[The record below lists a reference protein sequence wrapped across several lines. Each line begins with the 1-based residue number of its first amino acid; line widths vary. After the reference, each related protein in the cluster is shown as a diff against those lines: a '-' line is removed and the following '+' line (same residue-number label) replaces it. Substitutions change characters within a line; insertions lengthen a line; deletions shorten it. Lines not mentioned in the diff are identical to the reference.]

1 MAARAVPLVGD
12 RLDELP
18 PRCRSCVFWELGAPQ
33 PAEDLADA
41 AGVAADDRV
50 RKQAWVTSQSLES
63 GAPGVL
69 LRQDG
74 RTVAYALFAP
84 GRAFAPRSASV
95 PAISEDALLLATA
108 WVEPSVRSGGLG
120 RLLVQA
126 AVRETLHLDLRAVEA
141 YGDRRSREW
150 DCVAPVSWLLHEGFE
165 VRTEHPR
172 YPLLRL
178 DVRRVARWADS
189 LESAVEELLGR
200 ARGAPRMRPA
210 PDPLPSTT
218 GQGRATSVRSGLD

>member
-1 MAARAVPLVGD
+1 MAAARTVPLVGD
-12 RLDELP
+12 ALDELP
-18 PRCRSCVFWELGAPQ
+18 PRCRSCVFWELGAPR
-33 PAEDLADA
+33 PAEDGAD
-41 AGVAADDRV
+41 GDRGADDRV
-50 RKQAWVTSQSLES
+50 RKQAWVTGQSLET

-69 LRQDG
+69 LRQGG
-74 RTVAYALFAP
+74 RTAGYALFAP
-84 GRAFAPRSASV
+84 SRAFPARAPDV
-95 PAISEDALLLATA
+95 PAFSEDALLLATA
-108 WVEPSVRSGGLG
+108 WVEPSARSAHLG

-126 AVRETLHLDLRAVEA
+126 AVREAVHLDLRAVEA

-150 DCVAPVSWLLHEGFE
+150 DCVAPAAWYLHEGFE

-200 ARGAPRMRPA
+200 ARAAPRLRPS
-210 PDPLPSTT
+210 PDPLPAETQLP
-218 GQGRATSVRSGLD
+218 GG